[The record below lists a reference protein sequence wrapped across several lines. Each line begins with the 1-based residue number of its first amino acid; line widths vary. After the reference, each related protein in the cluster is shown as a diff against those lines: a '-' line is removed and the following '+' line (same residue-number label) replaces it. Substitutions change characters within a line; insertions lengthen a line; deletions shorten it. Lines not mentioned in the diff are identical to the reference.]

1 MKIQKAGPKKPYYSR
16 AWVSLGDGYWKT
28 DDLDKARATWT
39 EGLKEFPGCKPL
51 EERLARQGDELKSL
65 IEDALD
71 PNKRVDT
78 NLKDLWVTP

>member
-1 MKIQKAGPKKPYYSR
+1 VA
-16 AWVSLGDGYWKT
+16 LGDGYWKI
-28 DDLDKARATWT
+28 DEFEKARATWQ

-51 EERLARQGDELKSL
+51 KDRLAKHGDELKAL

-78 NLKDLWVTP
+78 NLKDLWVTQ